1 MIKYSIITHF
11 PELFEPFLKSTLLAR
26 AVQAN
31 KIEVDLVPF
40 RKFAINTHGQ
50 VDDAPAGGGGGMLLR
65 PDALVPALEAVRDKN
80 LTSKV
85 VVFTPRGR
93 PLNQK
98 LLREIVKE
106 NQQLILLCPR
116 YEGIDERF
124 CESSVDY
131 EISVGDCIYMGG
143 EVPALAFL
151 ESSARLVPGVLGN
164 EESIEEESFEMGG
177 LEYPQYTKPRVYRGR
192 HVPETLLSGNHKEI
206 DSYRYAEAV
215 DDTSL
220 RRPDLLP
227 EALDVLSPKLLGRK
241 GLKVSQK
248 PPVYLALI
256 HHPVVD
262 KQGEII
268 TSSVTNL
275 DVHDIARSVR
285 TFNLDGYY
293 IVHPSRTLRRLM
305 EKICLHWSEGRGLE
319 YNPNRS
325 EALAYIKLVAAF
337 DDVLSGIEK
346 EHGVLPRVIATSARP
361 GERTLDYESFRNIIP
376 NIKQPLLFIFGTAW
390 GLHDALV
397 DRAEYRLDPI
407 YGPADYNHLS
417 VRSAVAIILDRL
429 FGE

>member
-1 MIKYSIITHF
+1 MIKYSVITHF
-11 PELFEPFLKSTLLAR
+11 PELFEPFLKSTLLAK
-26 AVQAN
+26 AVQNA
-31 KIEVDLVPF
+31 KIEVELVPF

-50 VDDAPAGGGGGMLLR
+50 VDDTPVGGGGGMLLR
-65 PDALVPALEAVRDKN
+65 PEALCAALEEVKDTKIK
-80 LTSKV
+80 SKV
-85 VVFTPRGR
+85 IVFTPRGR

-98 LLREIVKE
+98 LIREIMPIGDKSL
-106 NQQLILLCPR
+106 QLVMICPR
-116 YEGIDERF
+116 YEGLDERF
-124 CESSVDY
+124 CEAHVDY

-151 ESSARLVPGVLGN
+151 EASARLVPGVLGN
-164 EESIEEESFEMGG
+164 EVSTEEESFELGG
-177 LEYPQYTKPRVYRGR
+177 LEYPQFTKPRVYRGR
-192 HVPETLLSGNHKEI
+192 HVPETLLSGNHKDI
-206 DSYRYAEAV
+206 GQYRKKEAL

-227 EALDVLSPKLLGRK
+227 HALERIPLQSKD
-241 GLKVSQK
+241 K
-248 PPVYLALI
+248 PPLYLALI

-262 KQGEII
+262 KQGEIV

-285 TFNLDGYY
+285 TFDLQGYY

-325 EALAYIKLVAAF
+325 EALAMIRLVASF
-337 DDVLSGIEK
+337 DDVISSIEK
-346 EHGVLPRVIATSARP
+346 EHGVPPRIVATSARP
-361 GERTLDYESFRNIIP
+361 GERTLDYKSFREIIP
-376 NIKQPLLFIFGTAW
+376 NIKQPILFLFGTAW
-390 GLHDALV
+390 GLHDSLV

-429 FGE
+429 LGE